1 MTDPYHTGELT
12 VQQLAG
18 VSIMAEQ
25 NGRSIRN
32 SIPKGAVPFL
42 TSQTLAVVASH
53 DEQKRTWCSFLTG
66 APGFIT
72 VEDEVTLH
80 LETLPVEGDPL
91 ANNLSMNRD
100 VGLLVI
106 DLSKRIRLRLNGTGY
121 IDDNQRLKVLTEQVY
136 GNCPKYIQKRV
147 ILPTAVSHRKTRTI
161 IRMNHLSARAREWI
175 CMADTF
181 FIASSSLEGKV
192 DASHRGGSPGF
203 VHIVDDRTLIFPDYF
218 GNSMF
223 NTLGNIYSNPHTGLL
238 FIDFNFGHSFQ
249 LTGRSTIIWDEEQ
262 INLYPSAE
270 RIIRFELDEALITE
284 NSTALSWEF
293 MEFSPANPS
302 LENLKGR

>member
-1 MTDPYHTGELT
+1 MTRIYHAGELT

-18 VSIMAEQ
+18 ASIVAEQ

-42 TSQTLAVVASH
+42 TSQTLAVVATL
-53 DEQKRTWCSFLTG
+53 DEQRRVWCSFLTG
-66 APGFIT
+66 TPGFIT
-72 VEDEVTLH
+72 VEDEVTLF
-80 LETLPVEGDPL
+80 LEAYPVEGDPL
-91 ANNLSMNRD
+91 ANNLNFNRD

-106 DLSKRIRLRLNGTGY
+106 DLSKRIRLRLNGTGHM
-121 IDDNQRLKVLTEQVY
+121 DDNGWLKVRMEQVY

-147 ILPTAVSHRKTRTI
+147 VHGTSSCDRITQATYRLERL
-161 IRMNHLSARAREWI
+161 NLRAQEWI
-175 CMADTF
+175 READTF

-203 VHIVDDRTLIFPDYF
+203 VHIVDERTLVFPDYF

-223 NTLGNIYSNPHTGLL
+223 NTLGNMYTNPHTGLL
-238 FIDFNFGHSFQ
+238 FIDFDFGHSLQ

-262 INLYPSAE
+262 IKQYPSAE
-270 RIIRFELDEALITE
+270 RIILFELEEALITD
-284 NSTALSWEF
+284 NRSALSWEF
-293 MEFSPANPS
+293 IEYSPANPS
-302 LENLKGR
+302 LENLEGR